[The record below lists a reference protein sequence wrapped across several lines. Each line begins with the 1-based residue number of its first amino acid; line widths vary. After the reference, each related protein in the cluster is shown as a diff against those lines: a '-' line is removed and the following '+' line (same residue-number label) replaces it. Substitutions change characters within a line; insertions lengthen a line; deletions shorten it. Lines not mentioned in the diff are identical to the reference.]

1 MATKYPPQASLSE
14 SVRIIKDIYK
24 THKSIEVS
32 EDLLP
37 PIFKVKQRSSNFP
50 ATIVAL
56 NRFGLIERL
65 PKGIIRLTDLAMQI
79 IKPFDNEDYK
89 AKLTAAQNDDILSS
103 LIDKYPNFVLPS
115 PEQTQHTLVKLFN
128 IDRNT
133 VEKWYRFVV
142 DSFSELSTKSNLTI
156 NNIEN
161 VSEEKT
167 LQSPQA
173 IATKGFQSFDL
184 PSGKKFSFT
193 LEDGITADDLD
204 FIIEFLTLKKK
215 RFEKTRAD

>member
-1 MATKYPPQASLSE
+1 MPTKYPPQVSLSE
-14 SVRIIKDIYK
+14 AVRIIKDVYK
-24 THKSIEVS
+24 THKSTEVS

-37 PIFKVKQRSSNFP
+37 EIFKVKQRSSNFP

-56 NRFGLIERL
+56 NKFGLVDKL

-79 IKPFDNEDYK
+79 IKPFNNEDYK
-89 AKLTAAQNDDILSS
+89 AKLTAAKKDDILSA
-103 LIDKYPNFVLPS
+103 LIEKYPNFVLPS

-142 DSFSELSTKSNLTI
+142 ESFSELSIKSNLALD
-156 NNIEN
+156 NIEN

-167 LQSPQA
+167 VQPPQA
-173 IATKGFQSFDL
+173 VISKGFQSFDL

-204 FIIEFLTLKKK
+204 FIIEFLTLRKK
-215 RFEKTRAD
+215 RL

>member
-1 MATKYPPQASLSE
+1 MATKYPPQVSLSE
-14 SVRIIKDIYK
+14 AVRIVKDTFK
-24 THKSIEVS
+24 AHKSIEVS

-50 ATIVAL
+50 ASIVAL
-56 NRFGLIERL
+56 NRFGLIDKL

-89 AKLTAAQNDDILSS
+89 AKLTAAKNYDILSS
-103 LIDKYPNFVLPS
+103 LIEKYPNFVLPP

-133 VEKWYRFVV
+133 VGKWYKFVV
-142 DSFSELSTKSNLTI
+142 ESFSELSTKSNLVI
-156 NNIEN
+156 SNVEN
-161 VSEEKT
+161 VSEEKN

-173 IATKGFQSFDL
+173 VVTKGFQSFDL

-204 FIIEFLTLKKK
+204 FIIEFLALKKK
-215 RFEKTRAD
+215 R